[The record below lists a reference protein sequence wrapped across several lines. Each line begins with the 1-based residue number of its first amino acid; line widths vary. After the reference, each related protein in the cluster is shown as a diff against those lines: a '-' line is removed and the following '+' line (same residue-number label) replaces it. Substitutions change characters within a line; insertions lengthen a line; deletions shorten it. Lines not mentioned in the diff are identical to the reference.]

1 MSNWVPGTRT
11 DTEDTMESWW
21 SLPLWNSEW
30 WSSRALEWN
39 CQTKSPLVVIQARA
53 TDQLSW
59 MLWEIIFS
67 ISQKEYLY
75 VYISQKFPINTTFT
89 REISDTAPLI
99 SGTRWDWFLIIITVQ
114 HNTGGPDKHNYTK
127 IDNNNKR
134 YKEGKR
140 EKKFSGDKDLP
151 DKVHTYPAK
160 TSFFSDQNIT
170 LPTPRPYGS
179 LPWPSKLY
187 KITGIY
193 GLKLTVKAIR
203 HI

>member
-1 MSNWVPGTRT
+1 MVPAVVKFRVMEFPGPGMELSSKITFSGYSGTGYWSNVLNTIG
-11 DTEDTMESWW
+11 DHF
-21 SLPLWNSEW
+21 LNF
-30 WSSRALEWN
+30 
-39 CQTKSPLVVIQARA
+39 TKR
-53 TDQLSW
+53 
-59 MLWEIIFS
+59 
-67 ISQKEYLY
+67 ISTFMCLH
-75 VYISQKFPINTTFT
+75 ISKI

-114 HNTGGPDKHNYTK
+114 HNTGGPDKHNYTI

-140 EKKFSGDKDLP
+140 EKKFSGDNGLP

-160 TSFFSDQNIT
+160 TSFFYDQNIT

-179 LPWPSKLY
+179 LPWPSKPY
-187 KITGIY
+187 KITRTY

-203 HI
+203 HV

>member
-1 MSNWVPGTRT
+1 MVPAVVKFRV
-11 DTEDTMESWW
+11 MEF
-21 SLPLWNSEW
+21 L
-30 WSSRALEWN
+30 ALELN
-39 CQTKSPLVVIQARA
+39 CQIKSLLVVIQAWT

-67 ISQKEYLY
+67 ISQKEYLYLY

-114 HNTGGPDKHNYTK
+114 HNTGDPDKHNYTK

-140 EKKFSGDKDLP
+140 EKKYSGDNDLP
-151 DKVHTYPAK
+151 DKVHTYPVK
-160 TSFFSDQNIT
+160 TSFFSNQIIT
-170 LPTPRPYGS
+170 LPTPWPYGS
-179 LPWPSKLY
+179 IPRPSKPY
-187 KITGIY
+187 KITGTY

-203 HI
+203 HV